1 MQSFGDLMKA
11 YLLLNTLLATSS
23 TPLLLNNKWLNMFI
37 IMIVTPLI
45 ITALPRGGDIFGR
58 LAMDAP
64 FLMVSTLLGMGIV
77 AGISQINKRFEKDFR
92 DYGKTT
98 KSTGTVLG
106 LRAVGLLFGF
116 LILSSERECIST
128 IMPLYIKHIFS
139 QCKRQSPRPN
149 RSMLNPRHFGVL
161 GRSKTMGRSLRVFP
175 ELAY

>member
-77 AGISQINKRFEKDFR
+77 AGISQINKR
-92 DYGKTT
+92 
-98 KSTGTVLG
+98 
-106 LRAVGLLFGF
+106 
-116 LILSSERECIST
+116 IL
-128 IMPLYIKHIFS
+128 
-139 QCKRQSPRPN
+139 
-149 RSMLNPRHFGVL
+149 
-161 GRSKTMGRSLRVFP
+161 
-175 ELAY
+175 

>member
-37 IMIVTPLI
+37 IMIVT
-45 ITALPRGGDIFGR
+45 
-58 LAMDAP
+58 P

-116 LILSSERECIST
+116 LISYFIFGKR
-128 IMPLYIKHIFS
+128 MYKHYNAPL
-139 QCKRQSPRPN
+139 C
-149 RSMLNPRHFGVL
+149 
-161 GRSKTMGRSLRVFP
+161 
-175 ELAY
+175 